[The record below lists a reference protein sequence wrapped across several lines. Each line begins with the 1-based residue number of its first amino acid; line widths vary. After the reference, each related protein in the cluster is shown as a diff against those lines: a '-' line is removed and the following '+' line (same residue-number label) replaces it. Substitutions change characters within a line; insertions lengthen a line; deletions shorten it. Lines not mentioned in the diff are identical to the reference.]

1 MFLKNVT
8 VQKKMKNGKMSSNG
22 VMVLLKK
29 SEILKNLLKMHY
41 GLSKQDKKLKSVPEK
56 EPSKKKWK
64 TGKSLLKAYSPSK
77 KK

>member
-8 VQKKMKNGKMSSNG
+8 VQKKMKNGKMSSND

-41 GLSKQDKKLKSVPEK
+41 GLFKQDEKFKNVPEK
-56 EPSKKKWK
+56 
-64 TGKSLLKAYSPSK
+64 
-77 KK
+77 